1 MIARQLTEFGVTSL
15 EKLVNAAVAYDTE
28 TAQLLDELNDIT
40 IALNINPPEWCCC
53 ISVHDGHIAIKSG
66 ASEEA
71 SVTLNG
77 SIIAFAGIL
86 TQDRNAITLAGSGV
100 TVAGDTLV
108 LKRLENI
115 FQKLDVDWE
124 AALSDLVGDIPAHFA
139 VTSLNTL
146 ARTAKDSRRRIV
158 TGGVE
163 FVQEEWKIVPAMP
176 EFENFSQN
184 IRKLSIN
191 VDRMTSRIDNLIQK
205 IKT

>member
-1 MIARQLTEFGVTSL
+1 MIPRQLTEFGVMPL
-15 EKLVNAAVAYDTE
+15 EKLINTAIAYDTQ
-28 TAQLLDELNDIT
+28 TNQLIEGLDGT
-40 IALNINPPEWCCC
+40 TVALQISPPELCYY
-53 ISVHDGHIAIKSG
+53 VLVKDGHIKIKSG
-66 ASEEA
+66 TCEKA

-77 SIIAFAGIL
+77 SIIAFVGIL
-86 TQDRNAITLAGSGV
+86 TQDRNAMTLAGSGV
-100 TVAGDTLV
+100 TVVGDTLI

-146 ARTAKDSRRRIV
+146 ARTAEDSRRRIV